1 MEFKVLEF
9 AGFKSAMHSMRNPKD
24 SWSKNDSTDIM
35 NGMGLGPNDKELT
48 LRLQKAGPE
57 HAKHLRQIMVWVDI
71 RAPRFWWTEF
81 DTYRIGVEKNS
92 CSTMHKL
99 MDRPL
104 ALTDFECETEAE
116 LALESV
122 IRALNARME
131 NYKELMKSGA
141 TLEAK
146 EIWRSIIQLL
156 PQSYLQKRTV
166 MISYAALR
174 NIIRQRRG
182 HKLAE
187 WAQFIEWCKTLP
199 EAKVLLFD
207 DD

>member
-1 MEFKVLEF
+1 MEI
-9 AGFKSAMHSMRNPKD
+9 AGFRPAMQAMRNPMN
-24 SWSKNDSTDIM
+24 SWEKNDSTDLM

-48 LRLQKAGPE
+48 LRLQKSGPE
-57 HAKHLRQIMVWVDI
+57 HAKHLRLIQVWVNI
-71 RAPRFWWTEF
+71 RAARYWWSEC
-81 DTYRIGVEKNS
+81 DTYRAGVEKVS

-99 MDRPL
+99 MARPL

-116 LALESV
+116 LALESI

-156 PQSYLQKRTV
+156 PQSYVQERT
-166 MISYAALR
+166 MMFSYAALR
-174 NIIRQRRG
+174 NIIHQRQG
-182 HKLAE
+182 HKLHE